1 METEPK
7 HRPSRTAWHCRHP
20 AHGRRNQ
27 RRSRHIGA
35 VAAIVIADASP
46 LIALARVNGL
56 RWLEVLFGQVLV
68 TEEVMA
74 EVLSGGHPARE
85 EPIRAAIAS
94 GWLSAIA
101 VNSSE
106 PALPDL
112 DEGEAASI
120 RLALISGR
128 QTLLLID
135 ERAGRAVAAAFG
147 IKLAGTAAVIGMAR
161 QRRLIDSARAVF
173 AELHANDFR
182 IAPAVIQAVLESC
195 DE

>member
-1 METEPK
+1 M
-7 HRPSRTAWHCRHP
+7 
-20 AHGRRNQ
+20 
-27 RRSRHIGA
+27 
-35 VAAIVIADASP
+35 AAIVIADASP

-56 RWLEVLFGQVLV
+56 GWLEELFGQVLV

-85 EPIRAAIAS
+85 EPLKAAIAS
-94 GWLSAIA
+94 GWLKA
-101 VNSSE
+101 VELDSNE

-120 RLALISGR
+120 RLALVSGP

-147 IKLAGTAAVIGMAR
+147 IKVAGTAAVIGMAR
-161 QRRLIDSARAVF
+161 QRRLV
-173 AELHANDFR
+173 
-182 IAPAVIQAVLESC
+182 APAVIQAVLERC
-195 DE
+195 EEWDE